1 MCVCVCCVTT
11 KFRCRVINTGN
22 PRIGITNDANLLYP
36 HCCVIGFDPPEM
48 KSLIKFNG
56 HRCAC

>member
-48 KSLIKFNG
+48 KSTLL
-56 HRCAC
+56 